1 MLKSALP
8 AEDALLHVPIRQLKS
23 RRLMMS
29 EKVLIKGNEAIGEA
43 AIRAGCRHYFGYP
56 ITPQNELTNYMSQYM
71 PEAGGV
77 FIQAESEIAAINMVY
92 GAAGAGARA
101 MTSSS
106 SPGISLKQEG
116 ISYIAGAEIPAVVVN
131 VMRCGPGLGGI
142 MPAQSD
148 YFQAVKGGGHGDYRN
163 IALAPCNGQE
173 LYELTVKAFDL
184 ADKYRMLVMVM
195 ADGALGQMMENVEFR
210 DKEEPLLVEKPWA
223 ATGTGMKRKKNSI
236 TSVYIN
242 PDELEVVNDR
252 LQAKYREIEKQEVMY
267 EETDCDGAD
276 IVICAYGLAAR
287 ITKNVMKSAA
297 AEGIKVGLLRPI
309 TLWPFPKEAVGA
321 LADKTKVVMSVELS
335 AGQMVEDV
343 QLAING
349 RVPVYFHGKTG
360 GNLPSQKEILDKIKE
375 VLGKEK
381 K

>member
-1 MLKSALP
+1 
-8 AEDALLHVPIRQLKS
+8 
-23 RRLMMS
+23 
-29 EKVLIKGNEAIGEA
+29 
-43 AIRAGCRHYFGYP
+43 
-56 ITPQNELTNYMSQYM
+56 
-71 PEAGGV
+71 
-77 FIQAESEIAAINMVY
+77 
-92 GAAGAGARA
+92 
-101 MTSSS
+101 
-106 SPGISLKQEG
+106 
-116 ISYIAGAEIPAVVVN
+116 
-131 VMRCGPGLGGI
+131 
-142 MPAQSD
+142 
-148 YFQAVKGGGHGDYRN
+148 VKGGGHGDYRN

-287 ITKNVMKSAA
+287 ITRNVMKSAA

-349 RVPVYFHGKTG
+349 RIPVYFHGKTG